1 MGGEQTV
8 ERRPAPPAYGIMYNW
23 DGAPH
28 GYSEYPQSL
37 EQFLDKTYAP
47 IEDTQVGAL
56 CWCMGIHEATWP
68 SEGLEVVGDSVGRR
82 YDSVRRMLHVESIRA
97 YFERGDD
104 LYGAL
109 VARGREL
116 GIQVLASVRMNDNH
130 FWDLRPADLATAQ
143 KPELTAMRKEH
154 PEWVLGLE

>member
-1 MGGEQTV
+1 MTQKV
-8 ERRPAPPAYGIMYNW
+8 ASRSAPPTYGIIYNW

-28 GYSEYPQSL
+28 DYSEYPQSV

-68 SEGLEVVGDSVGRR
+68 SEKLEMVGDSTARR
-82 YDSVRRMLHVESIRA
+82 YDSVRSMRHAESIRA
-97 YFERGDD
+97 FFERGED

-109 VARGREL
+109 VARGRDL

-130 FWDLRPADLATAQ
+130 FWGLRPADLPTATQ
-143 KPELTAMRKEH
+143 SDLT
-154 PEWVLGLE
+154 V